1 MKKLD
6 EKSKDELALAEA
18 SIIQQIEELEQ
29 TQKRLEESLREL
41 RNRMGTNKDDSSS
54 PYCREGRKPP
64 QAD

>member
-6 EKSKDELALAEA
+6 EKSKEELALAEA
-18 SIIQQIEELEQ
+18 RIIQQIEELEQ

>member
-6 EKSKDELALAEA
+6 EKSREELALAEA

-29 TQKRLEESLREL
+29 TQKQYEESLREL

-54 PYCREGRKPP
+54 PYCREGRKPA
-64 QAD
+64 QDD

>member
-6 EKSKDELALAEA
+6 KKSKDELALAEA

>member
-6 EKSKDELALAEA
+6 KKSKDELALAEA
-18 SIIQQIEELEQ
+18 HIIQQIEELEQ

>member
-6 EKSKDELALAEA
+6 KKSKDELALAEA
-18 SIIQQIEELEQ
+18 RIIQQIEELEQ

-64 QAD
+64 QAN

>member
-6 EKSKDELALAEA
+6 KKSKDELALAEA
-18 SIIQQIEELEQ
+18 RIIQQIEELEQ

-54 PYCREGRKPP
+54 PYCREGRKPA
-64 QAD
+64 QSD

>member
-6 EKSKDELALAEA
+6 KKSKDELALVEA
-18 SIIQQIEELEQ
+18 RIIQQIEELEQ

-41 RNRMGTNKDDSSS
+41 RNRLGTNKDDSSS

>member
-6 EKSKDELALAEA
+6 KKSREELALAEA

>member
-6 EKSKDELALAEA
+6 EKSKEELALAEA
-18 SIIQQIEELEQ
+18 SIIQRIEELE
-29 TQKRLEESLREL
+29 RLQRQCEESLREL

>member
-6 EKSKDELALAEA
+6 KKSKDELALAEA
-18 SIIQQIEELEQ
+18 RIIQQIEELEQ